1 MPSKAIVASFF
12 SVYHSDFVWSLWT
25 KYFSIRAFQQNISYN
40 KFVYSEE
47 QNEIFQ
53 LL

>member
-25 KYFSIRAFQQNISYN
+25 KYFSIWAFQQNISYN